1 MFRLSAVGVV
11 TALCVLVGAPRL
23 WAQTL
28 EVRVVVSGSSSVATI
43 DPSNLRAPALRLMST
58 LLPPGAMADVR
69 VFEPASKTSP
79 SELNKPP
86 SRAARPRVPRGPSP
100 DLATALTSATADW
113 TQPAPRDVARHLIVL
128 TAGPP
133 SEVDSTTAGTHS
145 EQLTRCKALGI
156 RVHVIA
162 FAGAA
167 DRELL
172 RGLANE
178 TDGWFE
184 TLENPAA
191 LARVFLHLS
200 ELIAAA
206 DALPLKGNQ
215 FTVDLNVKD
224 LTLLVFHAPTAPLL
238 EVTRPDG
245 TVLNAA
251 TADASL
257 DWHHEVGY
265 DVLTLTAPRA
275 GVWRFNAPADRDNR
289 ALVKTEL
296 ALTVGALPT
305 NILATEPVSVTAGLL
320 EQGLA
325 LTRPDFLKLVRASA
339 EVGDGAGEGTSTALA
354 LDPTSHQFVG
364 ELDLGGVAGQFE
376 VLIKLDGGTFQRE
389 RHRRIILNGPPVSFA
404 AEVARAEDQ
413 SRVIHLTVSADQAM
427 INPATVS
434 GLLKLTIPNTP
445 AQIIALPALDGNEI
459 TVEIDAH
466 QSGDYTLQP
475 WVVGLTPG
483 ARLVKVTGTP
493 IAVAVADGTPP
504 PSAPAPV
511 TAAPLVVVATPPPI
525 NWRETALLCGIGNAG
540 LGSVVGGTWLALRQR
555 RRLRKGLTA

>member
-23 WAQTL
+23 WAQNL
-28 EVRVVVSGSSSVATI
+28 EVRVVIGGSSSVATI

-69 VFEPASKTSP
+69 VVEFASETSP
-79 SELNKPP
+79 PELAKPA
-86 SRAARPRVPRGPSP
+86 SRAASQRIPHRPSL
-100 DLATALTSATADW
+100 DLTTALISATADW
-113 TQPAPRDVARHLIVL
+113 TQPAPPGTARHLIVL
-128 TAGPP
+128 TAGSP
-133 SEVDSTTAGTHS
+133 SEVDTTAAAHS
-145 EQLTRCKALGI
+145 EQLTRFKALGI
-156 RVHVIA
+156 RVHVLV
-162 FAGAA
+162 FTGAA
-167 DRELL
+167 DRERL

-191 LARVFLHLS
+191 LARAFLHLT

-245 TVLNAA
+245 IVLSAA
-251 TADASL
+251 TFDSSL
-257 DWHHEVGY
+257 GWHHEVGY
-265 DVLTLTAPRA
+265 DVLTLATPHA

-289 ALVKTEL
+289 ALVKSEL

-305 NILATEPVSVTAGLL
+305 NILATEPVPVTAGLL

-339 EVGDGAGEGTSTALA
+339 EVSDGTGAGTPTALT
-354 LDPTSHQFVG
+354 LDPTNSQFVG
-364 ELDLGGVAGQFE
+364 DLDLGRVAGQFE

-404 AEVARAEDQ
+404 AEVARAEDH
-413 SRVIHLTVSADQAM
+413 SRVIHLTVSADQAV

-434 GLLKLTIPNTP
+434 GLLKLTIPDAP
-445 AQIIALPALDGNEI
+445 AQIIDLPALDGNEI

-466 QSGDYTLQP
+466 QRGDYTLQP

-483 ARLVKVTGTP
+483 ARMVKVAGAP
-493 IAVAVADGTPP
+493 IAITVADGTPP
-504 PSAPAPV
+504 RAAPAPV
-511 TAAPLVVVATPPPI
+511 TTAPPVVVAPPPAI

-540 LGSVVGGTWLALRQR
+540 LGSLVGGTWLALRQR